1 MNVDT
6 QANVYRKVFIREALT
21 WRTLSHHNVLPFLG
35 IYQNAARPDIACL
48 VSPFMEH
55 GTLSEWRS
63 NKNPGVPEV
72 KARVRSLCLLP

>member
-1 MNVDT
+1 VNIDT
-6 QANVYRKVFIREALT
+6 RAKVYQKVFIREALT
-21 WRTLSHHNVLPFLG
+21 WRTLSHLNLLPFLG
-35 IYQNAARPDIACL
+35 IYQNSAGPGITCL

-72 KARVRSLCLLP
+72 KTRVRSL